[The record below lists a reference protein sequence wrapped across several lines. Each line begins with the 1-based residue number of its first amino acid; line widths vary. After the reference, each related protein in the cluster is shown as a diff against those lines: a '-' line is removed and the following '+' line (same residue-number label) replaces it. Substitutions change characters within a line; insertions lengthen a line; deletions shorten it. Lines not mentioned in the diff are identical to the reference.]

1 MPDPVLT
8 SRDINKLTDTL
19 EKLITTIGKGNLSGD
34 SKGGTTS
41 KTDVNSAQ
49 KMSKL
54 LTKKLQDN
62 QKYLDI
68 LTKIEKNSQA
78 NLKLGTEN
86 EKLDK
91 QKLIYIKKQG
101 ELEQL
106 RDAKAASMTKSQ
118 LVAHGKMIK
127 TAEDDYKREA
137 EKYKLLEKE
146 IKLEEEKAQIIKD
159 AGVDEA
165 KAIKKEEELE
175 KGRQKRKESADN
187 IRKATGKFL
196 LKQASDALDIMLDSD
211 SAISKLS
218 ANYSLSKNESGELK
232 KNIGEIA
239 WRTQLIGVGTGD
251 LVKLQTS
258 YTDQMGRSVMLG
270 KENMVSMANTSVAL
284 GLGVEATGQM
294 AADMNLFGSG
304 VADSMDTLQSMV
316 DLSKKSG
323 VSASVAAKN
332 FEGNLKLANTYNF
345 KNGVDGVKEMT
356 VYATQMGIK
365 LESVA
370 AFADKISTPEG
381 ALKTAASL
389 QVLGGSFSQMAD
401 PLKLMNQGIT
411 DMGGLTE
418 TYSKMLDGVISI
430 DKATGKMN
438 ENGYE
443 KIRIKAAAE
452 AAGIS
457 FDDMM
462 TAARTK
468 AQRGAI
474 QHDVSLN
481 TNIKTEDQKNLLATL
496 ATFEKGK
503 GYSVN
508 VNGTQKSITTLD
520 SKDLAYLKPEP
531 QHIADIA
538 ENTLGIKEII
548 DNGIKSLLTAIVGQ
562 LLPAVNLVAK
572 YILDA
577 FHYLMPTVENGAK
590 GISNV
595 ANSSGGGKVLGDVGQ
610 MFGKNAAR
618 SGIKSLANLGL
629 ETGARA
635 IPFAGGLVDAGF
647 AVNDMFHNHWRSA
660 GMNIAAGA
668 ANFIPGV
675 GPVAGLAINA
685 ANTGM
690 DIHDSLHPES
700 RWETGNDVLIPS
712 GGGRPIKL
720 DTKDDVYAMKPGG
733 AIQQSIMPRNETSSI
748 FTGVSPSCN
757 NNSSSGSNNSSNN
770 NHKVDLSGAIT
781 LNMAGGGSSRV
792 DASELMRN
800 PQFVREMSRIISQ
813 INNRDDNG
821 GGYSGP
827 LGPDSF

>member
-1 MPDPVLT
+1 MADPVLT
-8 SRDINKLTDTL
+8 SRDINKLTNTL

-41 KTDVNSAQ
+41 KTEVESAQ
-49 KMSKL
+49 KMGKL

-62 QKYLDI
+62 KKYLDI
-68 LTKIEKNSQA
+68 LLKIDKNSEDILKTGYEEKKLQDAELIYLKKVSDLNILLENKSRTRTKLHQDQIKQLKIE
-78 NLKLGTEN
+78 TEN
-86 EKLDK
+86 ALLNLDT
-91 QKLIYIKKQG
+91 L
-101 ELEQL
+101 
-106 RDAKAASMTKSQ
+106 
-118 LVAHGKMIK
+118 K
-127 TAEDDYKREA
+127 TEVE
-137 EKYKLLEKE
+137 LEKE
-146 IKLEEEKAQIIKD
+146 KAKIIAD
-159 AGVDEA
+159 TAAENA
-165 KAIKKEEELE
+165 KAIAKEENLE
-175 KGRQKRKESADN
+175 KSRQKRKETVDN

-196 LKQASDALDIMLDSD
+196 LKQAGDALDIMLDSD

-218 ANYSLSKNESGELK
+218 ANYSLSKTESGELK

-332 FEGNLKLANTYNF
+332 FESNLKLANTYNF
-345 KNGVDGVKEMT
+345 KNGIDGVKEMT

-370 AFADKISTPEG
+370 SFADKISTPEG
-381 ALKTAASL
+381 ALKTAAAL

-418 TYSKMLDGVISI
+418 TYSKMLDGVVSI
-430 DKATGKMN
+430 DKVTHKMN

-443 KIRIKAAAE
+443 KIRIKAASE

-496 ATFEKGK
+496 ATFDSKKG

-508 VNGTQKSITTLD
+508 VNGTQKTITTLD

-577 FHYLMPTVENGAK
+577 FHYLMPSVDSGAK
-590 GISNV
+590 GISTV
-595 ANSSGGGKVLGDVGQ
+595 ANSSMGGKVLGDVGQ
-610 MFGKNAAR
+610 IGGKIMAR
-618 SGIKSLANLGL
+618 NGIKSLAKLGL
-629 ETGARA
+629 GTAGRA
-635 IPFAGGLVDAGF
+635 IPYAGGLIDAGF
-647 AVNDMFHNHWRSA
+647 AANDFINGNYRSM
-660 GMNIAAGA
+660 GMNLAAGA
-668 ANFIPGV
+668 ANFIPGI
-675 GPVAGLAINA
+675 GPVAGLAINGLNA
-685 ANTGM
+685 GM
-690 DIHDSLHPES
+690 DVYGASHPGSMFDSA
-700 RWETGNDVLIPS
+700 RDVLIPS

-748 FTGVSPSCN
+748 FSGVSPSYN
-757 NNSSSGSNNSSNN
+757 NNSNSGSNNSSNN
-770 NHKVDLSGAIT
+770 NHIPTLNHTGAIT